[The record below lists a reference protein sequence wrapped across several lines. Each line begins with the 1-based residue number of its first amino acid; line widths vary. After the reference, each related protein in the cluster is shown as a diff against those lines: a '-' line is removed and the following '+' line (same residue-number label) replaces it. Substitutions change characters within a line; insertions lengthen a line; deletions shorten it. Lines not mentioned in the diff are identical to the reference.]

1 MAKKWTIVL
10 CFFSMLTFLT
20 SLISTITVIL
30 NENARTELNST
41 EVLATN
47 NTYKSTSITYDQ
59 PNELNL
65 VNLMPGHTITNTF
78 SITNEHSNTIKYSI
92 KWYSV
97 DSNWDDVDPITNTS
111 KPEEFKYTLVC
122 SDGEKVENKT
132 MPTNEED
139 MTIIKNLELKTNKTA
154 EHAASSPAKA
164 MFFAFTCMSTNR
176 LPYIRTRYLHTKDH
190 NKDFPFHKTDGRSHS
205 RWSDNVVHGTVT
217 DSRNLLTPYYW
228 AP

>member
-47 NTYKSTSITYDQ
+47 NTYKSISITYDQ

-65 VNLMPGHTITNTF
+65 VNLMPGHTLTNTF

-139 MTIIKNLELKTNKTA
+139 MTIIKNLELKTNKTNTCTL
-154 EHAASSPAKA
+154 SIQ
-164 MFFAFTCMSTNR
+164 FTSTGLDQTYN
-176 LPYIRTRYLHTKDH
+176 L
-190 NKDFPFHKTDGRSHS
+190 NKTFKGTYK
-205 RWSDNVVHGTVT
+205 VVI
-217 DSRNLLTPYYW
+217 DE
-228 AP
+228 